1 MKKIIIILSVLLLI
15 TFSCIALTDNK
26 QVTLGKNTFCI
37 PKKYGILDQT
47 SGPVINI
54 PGADTGSYGGS
65 FMLAIDAPEV
75 KKSIAEYFTMH
86 GSLYASLTVNVR
98 QASAEQL
105 ERRLNKK
112 RYAEVLQLTR
122 GVAYDYENAY
132 VQYDEK
138 NKFYNVNSW
147 GASPPPFILWEVL
160 KINPHKKA
168 VIPENLNDY
177 HVASCSGLA
186 GIDGYHDEV
195 GTTCDYSLE
204 IDGYLVRIHTTG
216 NNIHL
221 KEKITSFVKNLLISW
236 RENCK

>member
-1 MKKIIIILSVLLLI
+1 MKKIVIILSVLLLV

-37 PKKYGILDQT
+37 PKKYNILDQT
-47 SGPVINI
+47 SGAVINI
-54 PGADTGSYGGS
+54 KGADTGNYAGS
-65 FMLAIDAPEV
+65 FQLAVDAPEV
-75 KKSIAEYFTMH
+75 KKSIAEYSSKH

-98 QASAEQL
+98 QAHAL
-105 ERRLNKK
+105 ERLLSNDF
-112 RYAEVLQLTR
+112 YAEVLQLTS
-122 GVAYDYENAY
+122 GLTHDYDNAY

-138 NKFYNVNSW
+138 HKFYNVNSL
-147 GASPPPFILWEVL
+147 GESPPPFRMWHVL
-160 KINPHKKA
+160 KIKPHKKA
-168 VIPENLNDY
+168 IIPENLNDY
-177 HVASCSGLA
+177 HVASCSGIGAVA
-186 GIDGYHDEV
+186 GIDEI